1 MTRARNLAVARVRG
15 AGQAIESTLRGY
27 VKGFPSLDR
36 LPAFYGELVDVLLD
50 LGRLKKHLAA
60 LDWAADKVRDITRQY
75 RGRIGRAAG
84 NSISGL
90 RREAYGRL
98 SSVVNQIA
106 PDLDALVTAR
116 IALRRVPE
124 IDSTIPTIVVA
135 GYPNVGKSSFV
146 RAASS
151 GRPKVA
157 SYAFTT
163 KGVSLGHFDR
173 GVHRYQILDTPG
185 LLDRPM
191 DKRNKMERQAIA
203 ALTHLANGVLFLL
216 DPTETCGYLLQDQ
229 RRLLEEV
236 RMLFPGV
243 PLVVAAT
250 KSDLEGAPSDEIRV
264 SAVTGA
270 GVAEVLDLLL
280 GRSPAAV
287 LQSRLDRQRLS
298 VHAFHREANAFRDLR
313 DGRWIVEVGDGV
325 DDRAAAAFRILGL
338 EDPGPDEDPVAAH
351 EHHQRSIG
359 RRRDSAR
366 REVDDRESLDFLDL
380 GEDLKQPFRDRV
392 QVLVREDDVGFP
404 DRGGCPGC

>member
-1 MTRARNLAVARVRG
+1 VFELPSILTAESLLDKAFGRAAKATATGQDRVGRARNLAVARVRG

-36 LPAFYGELVDVLLD
+36 LPPFYRELVDVLLD

-157 SYAFTT
+157 DYPFTT

-173 GVHRYQILDTPG
+173 GPYRYQILDTPG

-203 ALTHLANGVLFLL
+203 ALAHLANGVLFLL
-216 DPTETCGYLLQDQ
+216 DTTETCGYPLADQ
-229 RRLLEEV
+229 RRLLDEV
-236 RMLFPGV
+236 RTLFPDV
-243 PLVVAAT
+243 PIVVAAT
-250 KSDLEGAPSDEIRV
+250 KSDLGGVARSGEIQV
-264 SAVTGA
+264 SAITGS
-270 GVAEVLDLLL
+270 GVQEVLDLLL
-280 GRSPAAV
+280 EQV
-287 LQSRLDRQRLS
+287 TSRGL
-298 VHAFHREANAFRDLR
+298 
-313 DGRWIVEVGDGV
+313 
-325 DDRAAAAFRILGL
+325 AAA
-338 EDPGPDEDPVAAH
+338 PPQAA
-351 EHHQRSIG
+351 
-359 RRRDSAR
+359 
-366 REVDDRESLDFLDL
+366 
-380 GEDLKQPFRDRV
+380 P
-392 QVLVREDDVGFP
+392 
-404 DRGGCPGC
+404 